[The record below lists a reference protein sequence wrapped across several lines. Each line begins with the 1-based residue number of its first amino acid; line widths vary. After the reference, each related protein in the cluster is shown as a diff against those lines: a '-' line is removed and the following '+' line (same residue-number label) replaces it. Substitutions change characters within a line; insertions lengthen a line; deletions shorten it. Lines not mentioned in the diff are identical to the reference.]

1 MCASNPVIYV
11 IDDPRQDFNYEKSF
25 IPWCNKVITKKICLL
40 GEFAIGKTSL
50 TARFVRQT
58 FSKKYLTTVG
68 VKIDSKLVELPGL
81 GTVKLV
87 IWDIAGSDT
96 VTTVDTNYLRG
107 TAAVLL
113 VADGCR
119 KSSLNSAMNLRRVVR
134 DIVGECPVVVAINK
148 VDLLRDWEIDEAD
161 ITELQESGLQV
172 YKTSAKSGENVEA
185 VFQQLA
191 KLLIAS

>member
-1 MCASNPVIYV
+1 M
-11 IDDPRQDFNYEKSF
+11 
-25 IPWCNKVITKKICLL
+25 ITKKICLL

-58 FSKKYLTTVG
+58 FSDKYLTTVG
-68 VKIDSKLVELPGL
+68 VKIDSKLVELPGQE
-81 GTVKLV
+81 TVKLV

-96 VTTVDTNYLRG
+96 FATLDKNYLRG

-119 KSSLNSAMNLRRVVR
+119 KSSLGSAMNLRRVVY
-134 DIVGECPVVVAINK
+134 DTVGECPMVVAINK
-148 VDLLRDWEIDEAD
+148 VDLLSDWEIDETD
-161 ITELQESGLQV
+161 ITNLQEDGLQV
-172 YKTSAKSGENVEA
+172 YKTSAKTGENVEA

-191 KLLIAS
+191 TLLVKP

>member
-1 MCASNPVIYV
+1 M
-11 IDDPRQDFNYEKSF
+11 
-25 IPWCNKVITKKICLL
+25 ITKKICLL

-58 FSKKYLTTVG
+58 FSDKYLTTVG
-68 VKIDSKLVELPGL
+68 VKIDSKLVELPDQE
-81 GTVKLV
+81 TVKLV

-96 VTTVDTNYLRG
+96 VSTVDENYLRG

-119 KSSLNSAMNLRRVVR
+119 KNTLNSAMNLRRTVH
-134 DIVGECPVVVAINK
+134 DSVGECPIVIAVNK
-148 VDLLRDWEIDEAD
+148 VDLLSEWEVAEAD
-161 ITELQESGLQV
+161 ITELQEAGLQV
-172 YKTSAKSGENVEA
+172 YKTSAKTGENVEA

-191 KLLIAS
+191 SLLINP

>member
-1 MCASNPVIYV
+1 M
-11 IDDPRQDFNYEKSF
+11 
-25 IPWCNKVITKKICLL
+25 ITKKICLL

-58 FSKKYLTTVG
+58 FSSKYLTTVG
-68 VKIDSKLVELPGL
+68 VKIDSKIVELPEKK
-81 GTVKLV
+81 TIKLV

-107 TAAVLL
+107 TAGVLL

-119 KSSLNSAMNLRRVVR
+119 KSTLNSAMNLRRSVYESL
-134 DIVGECPVVVAINK
+134 GECPIVVAINK
-148 VDLLRDWEIDEAD
+148 VDLLSDWEIDEAD
-161 ITELQESGLQV
+161 IAELQKEGLYV
-172 YKTSAKSGENVEA
+172 YKTSAKTGENVEA

-191 KLLIAS
+191 QKLIAS

>member
-1 MCASNPVIYV
+1 
-11 IDDPRQDFNYEKSF
+11 
-25 IPWCNKVITKKICLL
+25 VITKKICLL

-68 VKIDSKLVELPGL
+68 VKIDSKLVELPGQE
-81 GTVKLV
+81 TVKLV

-119 KSSLNSAMNLRRVVR
+119 KSTLNSAMNLRRVVH
-134 DIVGECPVVVAINK
+134 DIVGECPMVIAINK

>member
-1 MCASNPVIYV
+1 M
-11 IDDPRQDFNYEKSF
+11 
-25 IPWCNKVITKKICLL
+25 ITKKICLL

-50 TARFVRQT
+50 TDRFVRQT

-68 VKIDSKLVELPGL
+68 VKIDSKIVEVPGKD
-81 GTVKLV
+81 TIKLV

-96 VTTVDTNYLRG
+96 VSTVDINYLRG

-119 KSSLNSAMNLRRVVR
+119 KSSLDSAMNLRKIVHNS
-134 DIVGECPVVVAINK
+134 VGECPMVIAVNK
-148 VDLLRDWEIDEAD
+148 VDLLSNWEVNESD
-161 ITELQESGLQV
+161 ITGLHENGLQV
-172 YKTSAKSGENVEA
+172 YKTSAKTGENVEA

-191 KLLIAS
+191 TLLIAP